1 MLDFIH
7 GIVVRYFFEATEIE
21 LALQVFM
28 CVFNIYIFN
37 TIKPALSPKMATFL
51 FGLNGILCCI
61 QLFAPS
67 IALAYVLSISSL
79 LLLCFLAF
87 ALYSHFSQIKASS
100 L

>member
-7 GIVVRYFFEATEIE
+7 GIVIRYFFEATEIE

-37 TIKPALSPKMATFL
+37 TIKPALSPKTATFL

-61 QLFAPS
+61 LLFTPS
-67 IALAYVLSISSL
+67 IPLAYVLSISSL
-79 LLLCFLAF
+79 LLLCFLVF
-87 ALYSHFSQIKASS
+87 ALYSHFSQIKARS